1 MSMSTVSFLTQL
13 ALVFFACI
21 TLTYD
26 LNGFKSRINWSLLSV
41 GSFQSAF
48 LCAFQ
53 LCLLLFIV
61 TPCLSVA
68 VQTFVNLIPNLK
80 KNRSKEKIAQCLL
93 LINARLLFFGIVS
106 WRNNAMQLIMQF

>member
-53 LCLLLFIV
+53 LCLLLFVV
-61 TPCLSVA
+61 TPFSGCSD
-68 VQTFVNLIPNLK
+68 FRKFNSKFKK

>member
-26 LNGFKSRINWSLLSV
+26 LNGFKFRTNWSLLSV

-53 LCLLLFIV
+53 LCLLLFVV
-61 TPCLSVA
+61 TPCLLVA

-80 KNRSKEKIAQCLL
+80 KKQK
-93 LINARLLFFGIVS
+93 
-106 WRNNAMQLIMQF
+106 

>member
-53 LCLLLFIV
+53 LCLLLFVV
-61 TPCLSVA
+61 TPFSGCSD
-68 VQTFVNLIPNLK
+68 FRKFNSKFK
-80 KNRSKEKIAQCLL
+80 KKTEVKKKLHNAFCLL
-93 LINARLLFFGIVS
+93 MLDCCSLELCRGGT
-106 WRNNAMQLIMQF
+106 MQCN